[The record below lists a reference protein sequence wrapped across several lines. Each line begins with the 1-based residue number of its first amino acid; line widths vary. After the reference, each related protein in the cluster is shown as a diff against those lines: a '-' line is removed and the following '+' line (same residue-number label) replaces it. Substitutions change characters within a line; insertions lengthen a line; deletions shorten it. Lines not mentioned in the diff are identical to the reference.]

1 MLIQGSC
8 YRELAKWIAMKKV
21 VTNLKDNDEQC
32 LKWAVIAVLLH
43 EDIGNNSERMS
54 KL

>member
-1 MLIQGSC
+1 
-8 YRELAKWIAMKKV
+8 MKKV

-43 EDIGNNSERMS
+43 EYMGNKSERMS